1 MSFQEYVR
9 VLVRRGWILLL
20 AAIVVAGSA
29 FIFSSFQT
37 PLYKS
42 TVDILIQPASN
53 DFGLSQS
60 AKLFLNSYVAYLNTN
75 ARAQEV
81 IDRLQLDTSPDA
93 LRSGV
98 RMEAELDKFFI
109 KIEVI
114 SDNGELANQIANDF
128 GQVLVEWRNAENQ
141 RQRREDRVTAQ
152 ILDQPRYSLYAPR
165 TLLNTIAGGLLGV
178 LLGAVVIFV
187 LEYLEASVLRSRADV
202 ERAVTLPVL
211 GNIPPAH

>member
-1 MSFQEYVR
+1 M
-9 VLVRRGWILLL
+9 
-20 AAIVVAGSA
+20 VAGNA

-53 DFGLSQS
+53 DFGLSKAPGS
-60 AKLFLNSYVAYLNTN
+60 GPARGPDLNTN
-75 ARAQEV
+75 ARAQER

-98 RMEAELDKFFI
+98 RMEAELDKFLI

-114 SDNGELANQIANDF
+114 SDNGEPDQIANDF

-152 ILDQPRYSLYAPR
+152 ILDQPRYSLYAR

-211 GNIPPAH
+211 GTSQPTNVIPHV